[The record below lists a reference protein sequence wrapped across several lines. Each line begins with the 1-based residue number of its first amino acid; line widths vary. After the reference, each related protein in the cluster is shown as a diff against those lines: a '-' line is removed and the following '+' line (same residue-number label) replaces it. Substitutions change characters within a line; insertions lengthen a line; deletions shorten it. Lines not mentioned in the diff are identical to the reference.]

1 MRFRYGSYTHREN
14 EAHLMAFFVRPTM
27 NRRGRRIS
35 SKYEMHVQIELVLPS
50 SVDSTDKDAC
60 QAWFTSEIQTL
71 VRVYGENGKD
81 AYFLQDD
88 GTPTSHS
95 LMSGP
100 SISGV
105 TVHQRSWP
113 RGDGAEYATTR
124 TGYIVLRAEYV
135 ELDSPLW
142 SYQELVTNVGSGGPR
157 WELHSRVVGD
167 PVDFILSQRTP
178 QYVTQVGRAVG
189 VLGYPLAYM
198 IPLYA
203 PKFEH
208 TDRRIVAPGSPEF
221 FGNGYMLYPLNW
233 AFHFEFK
240 RPTNSFPNII

>member
-14 EAHLMAFFVRPTM
+14 EAHLMAFFVRPRM
-27 NRRGRRIS
+27 NRRGRRVS
-35 SKYEMHVQIELVLPS
+35 STYEMHVQIELVLPS
-50 SVDSTDKDAC
+50 TVDGTDKNAC

-71 VRVYGENGKD
+71 VNVYGENGKD

-95 LMSGP
+95 LLSGP
-100 SISGV
+100 SVSGV

-124 TGYIVLRAEYV
+124 TGYVVLRAEYV

-142 SYQELVTNVGSGGPR
+142 SYQELVTNTGSGGPR
-157 WELHSRVVGD
+157 WELVPRIVGL
-167 PVDFILSQRTP
+167 PVDYILNMQTP

-198 IPLYA
+198 SPLYP

-233 AFHFEFK
+233 AFHFSLK
-240 RPTNSFPNII
+240 QPQNNFPNIV